1 MKKMRTMLAVML
13 AVMLMT
19 VSVCAQE
26 AEYNARYGN
35 VALASLTINFDKN
48 NMVYGTL
55 CVSGYEHM
63 TGVSGVMKLYD
74 ANGTCLKVWSVS
86 DYDEPYLAENTYQCE
101 YGKTYTITFGGY
113 AYSFNQTPADRLDL
127 SVTAKCED

>member
-1 MKKMRTMLAVML
+1 MKSVRTILAAMLAVM
-13 AVMLMT
+13 MMT

-26 AEYNARYGN
+26 ANINARYNN
-35 VALASLTINFDKN
+35 VSLASLSIEFDKKN
-48 NMVYGTL
+48 VVYGTL
-55 CVSGYEHM
+55 SVSGYSHM

-74 ANGTCLKVWSVS
+74 SNGTCLKVWAVS

-113 AYSFNQTPADRLDL
+113 AYSHNQTPADRLDL
-127 SVTAKCED
+127 SITGTCKD